1 MSYVGDIFLLVYFA
15 NQLTYGIGVCVKSTL
30 RFLGGLK
37 LKNVVSLFWEA
48 LSSRRYGIQLT
59 QDKSGEKKIHNKVSQ

>member
-1 MSYVGDIFLLVYFA
+1 MSDFSDIFLLVYFA
-15 NQLTYGIGVCVKSTL
+15 NKLTYGIGVWVKPTL

-37 LKNVVSLFWEA
+37 LKNEVSLFWEA

-59 QDKSGEKKIHNKVSQ
+59 QDKSEEKKKCTIR